1 MCLEILFFMVLV
13 CLIMK
18 CLRGDRSMMPL
29 RKRLVSDLS
38 GLWGEGELAP
48 MGLSRVSSF
57 RSR

>member
-1 MCLEILFFMVLV
+1 MVLV